1 MYPPPQARFVLFLKY
16 TLMPDVLINDCKNH
30 IQLIHPQI
38 DRSRLF
44 SPYRVRHLFRGSSGA
59 VNKCPAEVFEWVSFY
74 QKGPALA
81 WPGRS
86 FPGGS
91 FARERSLGG
100 RLVKRSRTLSSLWGP
115 PRRVEEE
122 DVRA

>member
-1 MYPPPQARFVLFLKY
+1 MIVKITFSLF
-16 TLMPDVLINDCKNH
+16 
-30 IQLIHPQI
+30 IHKSI
-38 DRSRLF
+38 ALVSSRLIA
-44 SPYRVRHLFRGSSGA
+44 LAISSAVAAGA
-59 VNKCPAEVFEWVSFY
+59 INKCPAEVFEWVSFY
-74 QKGPALA
+74 QRGPALA